1 VASHALWAELLTA
14 LVISAIALAHGVET
28 ATSAFLGGL
37 ISLVPNVYFAR
48 RVLGAPADEPP
59 LKLAGLMIRAEFT
72 KLSLAVLMLAGAF
85 ALIETLNV
93 LALLMGFVL
102 VKVAGVVA
110 TVRKT

>member
-1 VASHALWAELLTA
+1 
-14 LVISAIALAHGVET
+14 
-28 ATSAFLGGL
+28 
-37 ISLVPNVYFAR
+37 
-48 RVLGAPADEPP
+48 
-59 LKLAGLMIRAEFT
+59 MIRAEFT